1 MRSRS
6 KERFRLG
13 RMAEWSNAVVLKT
26 IVLQGTGGSNPS
38 SSAKQ
43 KQYLKMSNVKSIER
57 IQTLFIVLV
66 TALAMLLMGSCEKQE
81 DVCGTIVG
89 GYSEFNDYTGN
100 IDYYFR
106 LTTDDRARVDEL
118 TYLSFG
124 IGDYVCLDY

>member
-1 MRSRS
+1 
-6 KERFRLG
+6 
-13 RMAEWSNAVVLKT
+13 
-26 IVLQGTGGSNPS
+26 
-38 SSAKQ
+38 
-43 KQYLKMSNVKSIER
+43 MSNVKSIER